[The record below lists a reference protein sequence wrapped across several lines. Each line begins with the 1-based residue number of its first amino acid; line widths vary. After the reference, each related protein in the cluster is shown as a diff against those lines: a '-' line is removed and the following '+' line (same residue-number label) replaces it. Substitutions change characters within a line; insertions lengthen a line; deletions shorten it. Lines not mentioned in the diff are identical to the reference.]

1 MSASNIAKPGTC
13 CCIFLAY
20 IVRAIFSFPVPCEI
34 ACTLDKSLGQKTL
47 FCIDSEGLWILEL
60 TFPKF
65 DAVSLNWCCFNHSA
79 DSPCNTVLCSKELDS
94 LLSITMWSLKKE
106 VRSGWCK
113 MFSSVKSKDVLLS
126 IPTGRSIN
134 SEHYTATLSAT
145 KLPLVRLLT
154 NPVLGRPWSCNWYP
168 KQVPSV
174 TFPNTV
180 FCRKDCVWSLNKLE
194 NGGEFSFCVRK
205 STCSI
210 TWHFGRPFLMAGLL
224 ASYSLHLTGSL
235 FLSPSRSVSAPA

>member
-1 MSASNIAKPGTC
+1 
-13 CCIFLAY
+13 
-20 IVRAIFSFPVPCEI
+20 
-34 ACTLDKSLGQKTL
+34 
-47 FCIDSEGLWILEL
+47 
-60 TFPKF
+60 
-65 DAVSLNWCCFNHSA
+65 
-79 DSPCNTVLCSKELDS
+79 
-94 LLSITMWSLKKE
+94 
-106 VRSGWCK
+106 

-224 ASYSLHLTGSL
+224 ASYSLHLSF
-235 FLSPSRSVSAPA
+235 FLHHDRFQHRHNESPSQVKGRWKKPLGICHDWGRLVQVTSQGISLMSKHD